1 VPVKPPAE
9 VDLTTDL
16 VRALLQDQH
25 PDLAVLPLRL
35 AAHGW
40 DNATFRLGDD
50 LAVRL
55 PRREA
60 AAHLLE
66 HEQRWLPTLAAL
78 CPVPVPAPV
87 RTGRPSPLFRWSWSV
102 VPWVD
107 GVHVA
112 DQPVADR
119 TAWAPELAEALVAVH
134 VPAPAGAPVNP
145 FRGGA
150 LAGRAAALE
159 AGLDAG
165 HLDAAIAAAADTG
178 ADAAGGD
185 AGTGGADTTAPGG
198 DTGTRAE
205 DTTTP
210 SRDTGIRAA
219 STTTPSGDTGTRAED
234 TTTPSGDTGIR
245 AASTTAPSGDTD
257 TRAPRTSTTS
267 GGPGTGRT
275 SAGTR
280 PTRADTRPTRAD
292 TNAARAA
299 AGTSGARARLDAV
312 WRDALLA
319 PAWPGP
325 LVWLH
330 GDPHPGNLVAAGGHL
345 AGLLDFGDMTAGDP
359 ACDLATAWL
368 TFDAHGR
375 AAFRARADAVADARG
390 PLDPGRWRRAAG
402 WALVM
407 ASALVTHGDDDP
419 VIAAAGSHAIGELIR
434 DT

>member
-1 VPVKPPAE
+1 MPVKPPAE

-25 PDLAVLPLRL
+25 PDLAALPLRL

-66 HEQRWLPTLAAL
+66 HEQRWLPTLAPL

-102 VPWVD
+102 VPWVS

-119 TAWAPELAEALVAVH
+119 TVWAPELAEALVAVH

-150 LAGRAAALE
+150 LAGRAAALK
-159 AGLDAG
+159 ARLDAG
-165 HLDAAIAAAADTG
+165 HLDVAIAAAAGTG

-185 AGTGGADTTAPGG
+185 AGTGGVDTTAPGG
-198 DTGTRAE
+198 DAGT
-205 DTTTP
+205 
-210 SRDTGIRAA
+210 RAA
-219 STTTPSGDTGTRAED
+219 STTAPSGDAGTRAAD
-234 TTTPSGDTGIR
+234 
-245 AASTTAPSGDTD
+245 TTAPSGDTD
-257 TRAPRTSTTS
+257 TRAAKTSTTS
-267 GGPGTGRT
+267 GGAGTGRT

-280 PTRADTRPTRAD
+280 PTPAD

-299 AGTSGARARLDAV
+299 AGTSSARARLDAL

-368 TFDAHGR
+368 TFDARGR

-419 VIAAAGSHAIGELIR
+419 VIAAAGFHAIGELIR
-434 DT
+434 DA

>member
-25 PDLAVLPLRL
+25 PDLAALPLRL

-55 PRREA
+55 PRREV
-60 AAHLLE
+60 AAHLIE

-78 CPVPVPAPV
+78 CPVPVPAPLRV
-87 RTGRPSPLFRWSWSV
+87 GLPGPRFPWSWSV
-102 VPWVD
+102 VRWVG

-112 DQPVADR
+112 DQPVAER
-119 TAWAPELAEALVAVH
+119 TAWAPELAEALVALH

-159 AGLDAG
+159 ARLDGG
-165 HLDAAIAAAADTG
+165 HLDAAIAAAAEAAAPGAAAGAADGSTGAAHRVTDAAGEGPGAAERRTGPADRGAGPVG
-178 ADAAGGD
+178 ADA
-185 AGTGGADTTAPGG
+185 
-198 DTGTRAE
+198 
-205 DTTTP
+205 
-210 SRDTGIRAA
+210 RAA
-219 STTTPSGDTGTRAED
+219 STDTSG
-234 TTTPSGDTGIR
+234 SL
-245 AASTTAPSGDTD
+245 APA
-257 TRAPRTSTTS
+257 RTS
-267 GGPGTGRT
+267 GGR
-275 SAGTR
+275 S
-280 PTRADTRPTRAD
+280 
-292 TNAARAA
+292 
-299 AGTSGARARLDAV
+299 RLDAV
-312 WRDALLA
+312 WRDALHA

-330 GDPHPGNLVAAGGHL
+330 GDPHPGNLVAAGSRL

-368 TFDAHGR
+368 TFDADGR

-419 VIAAAGSHAIGELIR
+419 VIAAAGSHALAELVR
-434 DT
+434 GD